1 MTFAQ
6 LQYLLEVHN
15 TGSISQAA
23 KNLFVS
29 QPSISLTLKALEE
42 ELGYPIF
49 LRTRKGLVPTSQG
62 AAVIDH
68 AARICESY
76 RLLTA
81 PAPHKSTFVRISA
94 ASIPPIQNAFIR
106 LIGENADRRDI
117 SFSLTQEPDC
127 MENLRNFTLEVGFVL
142 VLNARYLS
150 YLDAV
155 QKYGLQSQLI
165 ATLPGGIRIGKGH
178 PLFNKANI
186 SPADFEDDMFLDSSN
201 STVSKALLDAGV
213 ARIKP
218 NYNIISSQ
226 YAVRNE
232 LVLKGLAYDI
242 TFFLPEDPNT
252 QEDFRYIP
260 LEGLTYKLISI
271 TNPLHPPAPEVE
283 RFMQLLTQE
292 LEDAGI
298 HSILT

>member
-6 LQYLLEVHN
+6 LQYLLEVHKA
-15 TGSISQAA
+15 GSFSQAA

-49 LRTRKGLVPTSQG
+49 LRTRKGLIPTSQG

-68 AARICESY
+68 ASRICESY

-81 PAPHKSTFVRISA
+81 PTPQKSTFVRISA
-94 ASIPPIQNAFIR
+94 ASVPPIQNAFIQ
-106 LIGENADRRDI
+106 LIQENADRRDI
-117 SFSLTQEPDC
+117 SFSLTQEIDC
-127 MENLRNFTLEVGFVL
+127 MENLRNFTLEIGFVL
-142 VLNARYLS
+142 VLTSRYLS
-150 YLDAV
+150 YLDAI

-165 ATLPGGIRIGKGH
+165 TTLPGAIRIGKQH
-178 PLFNKANI
+178 PLFNKTNV

-201 STVSKALLDAGV
+201 STVSKALLDAGI

-226 YAVRNE
+226 HVVRNE
-232 LVLKGLAYDI
+232 LVLQGLAYDI

-252 QEDFRYIP
+252 QEDFRYIS
-260 LEGLTYKLISI
+260 LDGLTYKLIAI
-271 TNPLHPPAPEVE
+271 TNPLHPPVPEVE
-283 RFMQLLTQE
+283 RFMELLQQE
-292 LEDAGI
+292 LIAAGI
-298 HSILT
+298 SNT

>member
-49 LRTRKGLVPTSQG
+49 LRTRKGLIPTSQG

-81 PAPHKSTFVRISA
+81 PQPHKSTFVRISS

-106 LIGENADRRDI
+106 LIGENADHRDI
-117 SFSLTQEPDC
+117 SFSLTQEINS
-127 MENLRNFTLEVGFVL
+127 MENLRNFTLEIGFVL
-142 VLNARYLS
+142 VLSSRYLS
-150 YLDAV
+150 YLDSI

-178 PLFNKANI
+178 PLFDKPDI

-252 QEDFRYIP
+252 QEDFRYIS
-260 LEGLTYKLISI
+260 LEGLTYKLVAI

-283 RFMQLLTQE
+283 RFMQLLTEE
-292 LEDAGI
+292 LVDAGLP
-298 HSILT
+298 SVLT

>member
-6 LQYLLEVHN
+6 LQYLLEVHK
-15 TGSISQAA
+15 TGSVSQAA

-62 AAVIDH
+62 ATVIDH

-81 PAPHKSTFVRISA
+81 PEPHRSTFVRISA
-94 ASIPPIQNAFIR
+94 ASIPPVQNAFMR
-106 LIGENADRRDI
+106 LVEENQARRDI
-117 SFSLTQEPDC
+117 SFSLTQEADC
-127 MENLRNFTLEVGFVL
+127 IENLRNFTLEIGFIL
-142 VLNARYLS
+142 VLNNRYLS
-150 YLDAV
+150 YLDTI
-155 QKYGLQSQLI
+155 QKYGLESRLV
-165 ATLPGGIRIGKGH
+165 ATLPGAIRIGKGH
-178 PLFNKANI
+178 PQFGNADA
-186 SPADFEDDMFLDSSN
+186 SPLDFENDMFLDSSN
-201 STVSKALLDAGV
+201 STVSKALLDAGI

-226 YAVRNE
+226 HVVRNE
-232 LVLKGLAYDI
+232 LVRKGLAYDI
-242 TFFLPEDPNT
+242 TFFLPTEAT

-260 LEGLTYKLISI
+260 LEGLNYKLVAI
-271 TNPLHPPAPEVE
+271 TNPLHPPVPEMD
-283 RFMQLLTQE
+283 RFMELLAEEFTYSG
-292 LEDAGI
+292 LSA
-298 HSILT
+298 T

>member
-6 LQYLLEVHN
+6 LQYLLEVHK
-15 TGSISQAA
+15 TGSVSQAA

-62 AAVIDH
+62 ATVIDH

-81 PAPHKSTFVRISA
+81 PEPQKSTFVRISA
-94 ASIPPIQNAFIR
+94 ASVPPIQNAFIR
-106 LIGENADRRDI
+106 LIGENEDRRDI
-117 SFSLTQEPDC
+117 SFSLTQENDC
-127 MENLRNFTLEVGFVL
+127 MENLRNFTLEIGFVL
-142 VLNARYLS
+142 LLTARYLS
-150 YLDAV
+150 YLDKI

-165 ATLPGGIRIGKGH
+165 ATLPGAIRIGKGH
-178 PLFNKANI
+178 PLFEKEDA
-186 SPADFEDDMFLDSSN
+186 SPTDFEDDMFLDSSN
-201 STVSKALLDAGV
+201 STVSKALLQAGI

-226 YAVRNE
+226 HTVRNE
-232 LVLKGLAYDI
+232 LVSKGLAYDI
-242 TFFLPEDPNT
+242 TFYFPKDPNA

-260 LEGLTYKLISI
+260 LEGLNYKLVAI
-271 TNPLHPPAPEVE
+271 TNPLHPPIPEVD
-283 RFMQLLTQE
+283 RFMKLLKEE
-292 LEDAGI
+292 LAIAGI
-298 HSILT
+298 QDE

>member
-6 LQYLLEVHN
+6 LQYLLEVHK
-15 TGSISQAA
+15 TGSFSQAA

-49 LRTRKGLVPTSQG
+49 LRTRKGLIPTSQG

-81 PAPHKSTFVRISA
+81 PQPHKSTFVRISS

-106 LIGENADRRDI
+106 LIDEHKDRRDI
-117 SFSLTQEPDC
+117 SFSLTQENDC
-127 MENLRNFTLEVGFVL
+127 MENLRDFTLEIGYVL
-142 VLNARYLS
+142 VLSSRYLS
-150 YLDAV
+150 YLDTI
-155 QKYGLQSQLI
+155 QKYGLQSRLI
-165 ATLPGGIRIGKGH
+165 ATLPGAIRIGKGH
-178 PLFNKANI
+178 PLFDKANV

-226 YAVRNE
+226 HVVRNE

-242 TFFLPEDPNT
+242 TFFLPGDLNT
-252 QEDFRYIP
+252 QEDFRYIS
-260 LEGLTYKLISI
+260 LEGLTYKLIAI
-271 TNPLHPPAPEVE
+271 TNPLHPPVPEAE
-283 RFMQLLTQE
+283 RFTELLKQE
-292 LEDAGI
+292 LMAAGLP
-298 HSILT
+298 SVLT